1 MIRLSIYNIKLAV
14 FKNGANV
21 KKKMDKRNVG
31 PRKSAE

>member
-1 MIRLSIYNIKLAV
+1 MIRLSIYNIKLAM
-14 FKNGANV
+14 ANV